1 MAPDQITDFWFRD
14 DVNDAAAMHARIDTL
29 FSVDAGFDAEV
40 RARLCKAVERAFAGT
55 LDHWAAEPHGALA
68 LVILLDQAPR
78 NIYRGTACAFT
89 GDVRARAI
97 TDAALA
103 HGFEAKLALIE
114 CVFLYLP
121 FEHAED
127 LTLQNRC
134 VSGYEALH
142 ARASKDFLDLM
153 AEVVQA
159 GEDHREV
166 IRRFG
171 RFPHRNALLGRTS
184 TPDERA
190 WLEVNR
196 GGWGQGAAELDG
208 ES

>member
-1 MAPDQITDFWFRD
+1 MTPDQITDFWFRD
-14 DVNDAAAMHARIDTL
+14 DVNDAAAMRARIDTL

-40 RARLCKAVERAFAGT
+40 RGRLGTAVERAFAGT
-55 LDHWAAEPHGALA
+55 LDHSAAEPRGALA

-78 NIYRGTACAFT
+78 NIYRGTACAFA

-97 TDAALA
+97 TDAALT

-134 VSGYEALH
+134 VSGYETLH

-159 GEDHREV
+159 GKDHREV

-196 GGWGQGAAELDG
+196 GGWGQGTADQDG

>member
-14 DVNDAAAMHARIDTL
+14 DVNDASAMRARIDTL

-40 RARLCKAVERAFAGT
+40 RARLGKAVERAFAGT
-55 LDHWAAEPHGALA
+55 LDHWGTEPRGALA

-89 GDVRARAI
+89 GDVRACAI
-97 TDAALA
+97 TDAALT

-134 VSGYEALH
+134 VKGYEALH

-159 GEDHREV
+159 GKDHREV
-166 IRRFG
+166 VRRFG

-196 GGWGQGAAELDG
+196 GGWGQGATDLDG

>member
-14 DVNDAAAMHARIDTL
+14 DVNDASAMRARIDTL

-40 RARLCKAVERAFAGT
+40 RARLGKAVERAFAGT
-55 LDHWAAEPHGALA
+55 LDHWGTEPRGALA

-89 GDVRARAI
+89 GDVRACAI
-97 TDAALA
+97 TDAALT

-142 ARASKDFLDLM
+142 TRASKDFVDHM

-159 GEDHREV
+159 GKDHREV
-166 IRRFG
+166 VRRFG

-196 GGWGQGAAELDG
+196 GGWGQGAADLDG

>member
-14 DVNDAAAMHARIDTL
+14 DVNDAAAMRARIDTL

-40 RARLCKAVERAFAGT
+40 RARLGKAVERAFAGT
-55 LDHWAAEPHGALA
+55 LDHWAAEPRGALA
-68 LVILLDQAPR
+68 LLILLDQAPR
-78 NIYRGTACAFT
+78 NIYRGTACAFA

-97 TDAALA
+97 TDAALV

-134 VSGYEALH
+134 VSGYGTLH
-142 ARASKDFLDLM
+142 ARASKDFLDLT

-159 GEDHREV
+159 GKDHREV

-184 TPDERA
+184 TPDERT

-196 GGWGQGAAELDG
+196 GGWGQGTTELDG